1 MDGGLFFFQ
10 TVCTLLEC
18 LLTPENVPPDSPKE
32 AYEVY
37 FVFACVWAFGGTLL
51 RDQVCRKSF
60 HRCKLVGKLSFKMW
74 FASFS
79 YVITRLWTRY
89 VLSRGDGPVWGVS
102 AVLAQVVIWSHSQ
115 YWCHCF
121 P

>member
-1 MDGGLFFFQ
+1 MNGVFFQ

-18 LLTPENVPPDSPKE
+18 LLTPENVPPDSPRE
-32 AYEVY
+32 AYEVC

-74 FASFS
+74 LASFS
-79 YVITRLWTRY
+79 YVVTRLWTRY
-89 VLSRGDGPVWGVS
+89 VLSCGDCPVWSVS